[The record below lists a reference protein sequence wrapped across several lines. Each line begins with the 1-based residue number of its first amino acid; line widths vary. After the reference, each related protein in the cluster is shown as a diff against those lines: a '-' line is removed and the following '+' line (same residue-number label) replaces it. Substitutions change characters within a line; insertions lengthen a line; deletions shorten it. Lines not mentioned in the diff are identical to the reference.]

1 MDSAA
6 ILVVLCALV
15 SAYATAAF
23 FVERRRLRRAE
34 FERDMFAFEVLVL
47 MGKRSAGYLDVYS
60 PIERARRSEDS
71 RGTNGG

>member
-34 FERDMFAFEVLVL
+34 FERE
-47 MGKRSAGYLDVYS
+47 RSAGYLDVYS